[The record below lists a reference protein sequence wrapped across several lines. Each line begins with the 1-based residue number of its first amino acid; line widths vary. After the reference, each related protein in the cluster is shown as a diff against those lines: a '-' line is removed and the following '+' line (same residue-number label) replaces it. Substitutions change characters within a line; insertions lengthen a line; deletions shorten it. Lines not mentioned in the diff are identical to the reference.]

1 MEMEHASIIG
11 QLDITPDRC
20 RADKELLQAQA
31 KKCVTLSAFKQRMPH
46 CKTESTCALY
56 MVMTVRC
63 SFKAVSL
70 RRAVKLVYN
79 AESRMKE
86 LHQAVE
92 YEVSLCLFVVVE
104 LTSCRHAHQAGGHI
118 LLKL

>member
-1 MEMEHASIIG
+1 MQMEHASIIG
-11 QLDITPDRC
+11 QLDITPDKC

-31 KKCVTLSAFKQRMPH
+31 KKCVTLSASEQRMAH
-46 CKTESTCALY
+46 CRNESTYALY
-56 MVMTVRC
+56 IIMTVRC
-63 SFKAVSL
+63 SLKAVSL

-92 YEVSLCLFVVVE
+92 YEVNLCLVVVVAP
-104 LTSCRHAHQAGGHI
+104 TSCRHAQ
-118 LLKL
+118 